1 MIQVPRK
8 SSVQKSVLNRP
19 AMIPT
24 LPTFQRHGRGSEF
37 LCNTPFEDADR
48 RDGVPGESLGCLG

>member
-1 MIQVPRK
+1 
-8 SSVQKSVLNRP
+8 
-19 AMIPT
+19 MIPT